1 MTTFETIGGALSK
14 DYCHTAVTRAS
25 LLGMASA
32 KAVAVQVHSVRLL
45 IAGNGLL
52 GHEGET
58 RHFFFWLGFG
68 SDELN
73 A

>member
-1 MTTFETIGGALSK
+1 MTTFETIGGALSE

-25 LLGMASA
+25 LLGIAIANA

-52 GHEGET
+52 GHAADKMQ
-58 RHFFFWLGFG
+58 FFSGWDLVVM
-68 SDELN
+68 N
-73 A
+73 

>member
-1 MTTFETIGGALSK
+1 MTTFETIGGALSE

-25 LLGMASA
+25 LLGIASA

-52 GHEGET
+52 GPADK